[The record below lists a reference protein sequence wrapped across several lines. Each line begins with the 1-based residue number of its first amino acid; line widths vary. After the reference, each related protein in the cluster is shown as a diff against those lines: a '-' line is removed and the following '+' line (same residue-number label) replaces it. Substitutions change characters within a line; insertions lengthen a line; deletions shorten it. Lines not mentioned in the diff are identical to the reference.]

1 MMKPNSDHYT
11 LLNRYT
17 KKMSEFDKYAK
28 DYDAMHANNV
38 RASGYTPAFF
48 DEYKVKEIARLLS
61 SRGKQNDQLHI
72 LNFGCGIGKS
82 EQYLHKYFPSASIVG
97 ADVSADSL
105 ELARDANT
113 NLTCIRWELISETD
127 KLSFA
132 DTFDVVFIA
141 NVFHHI
147 PHSEH
152 ERILKDI
159 RSHVRPGGSLFMFEH
174 NPWNPITVKT
184 IKDCPFDIDAVLL
197 SPSYSK
203 NIYKK
208 SGFSGTST
216 RYTLFFPSFVS
227 FLRPIE
233 PLLSWLPLGAQYYIE
248 AKP

>member
-1 MMKPNSDHYT
+1 
-11 LLNRYT
+11 
-17 KKMSEFDKYAK
+17 MSEFDKYAK
-28 DYDAMHANNV
+28 DYDQMHATNV
-38 RASGYTPAFF
+38 QASGYTPAFF

-61 SRGKQNDQLHI
+61 SRGKQHNPLHI

-82 EQYLHKYFPSASIVG
+82 EQYLHKYFPYASIVA

-105 ELARDANT
+105 DIAREN
-113 NLTCIRWELISETD
+113 NKGLNCIRWEHISETD
-127 KLSFA
+127 GLAFG
-132 DTFDVVFIA
+132 DTFDVIFIA

-152 ERILKDI
+152 IRILKDL
-159 RSHVRPGGSLFMFEH
+159 RSHLRPGGSLFMFEH

-184 IKDCPFDIDAVLL
+184 IKDCPFDVDAVLL

-203 NIYKK
+203 RIYEN
-208 SGFSGTST
+208 SGFSGTSI
-216 RYTLFFPSFVS
+216 RFTLFFPSFVS

-233 PLLSWLPLGAQYYIE
+233 PFLSWLPMGAQYYIE